1 MKSSEKQRKKK
12 MKLNSKQ
19 KKLLDNTL
27 EDAEAFLK
35 TRSKY
40 LFKEDIEN
48 ELRLIGQ
55 FNIIDKHA
63 GYPESLKLM
72 WYWRQLADE
81 LLEDVEAD
89 ELIEGVTA
97 DEE

>member
-1 MKSSEKQRKKK
+1 
-12 MKLNSKQ
+12 MKLNENQ

-40 LFKEDIEN
+40 LFKEDILD
-48 ELRLIGQ
+48 ELRRIGQ
-55 FNIIDKHA
+55 YNIIEKHA

-72 WYWRQLADE
+72 WYWRQLADK
-81 LLEDVEAD
+81 LLEGIED
-89 ELIEGVTA
+89 EY
-97 DEE
+97 

>member
-1 MKSSEKQRKKK
+1 

-40 LFKEDIEN
+40 LFKEDILD
-48 ELRLIGQ
+48 ELRRIGQ
-55 FNIIDKHA
+55 YNIIEKHA

-72 WYWRQLADE
+72 WHWRQLADE
-81 LLEDVEAD
+81 LLEEVETD
-89 ELIEGVTA
+89 ELIEGIA
-97 DEE
+97 AALK

>member
-1 MKSSEKQRKKK
+1 

-40 LFKEDIEN
+40 LFKEDILD
-48 ELRLIGQ
+48 ELRRIGQ
-55 FNIIDKHA
+55 YNIIEKHA

-72 WYWRQLADE
+72 WHWRQLADE
-81 LLEDVEAD
+81 LLEEVEAD
-89 ELIEGVTA
+89 ELIEGIA
-97 DEE
+97 AALK

>member
-1 MKSSEKQRKKK
+1 
-12 MKLNSKQ
+12 MKLNNKQ
-19 KKLLDNTL
+19 KKLLDNTI

-72 WYWRQLADE
+72 WYWRQMANE

>member
-1 MKSSEKQRKKK
+1 

-40 LFKEDIEN
+40 IFKEDILD
-48 ELRLIGQ
+48 ELRRIGQ
-55 FNIIDKHA
+55 YNIIEKHA

-72 WYWRQLADE
+72 WHWRQLADE
-81 LLEDVEAD
+81 LLEEVETD
-89 ELIEGVTA
+89 ELIEGIETA
-97 DEE
+97 LK

>member
-1 MKSSEKQRKKK
+1 

-40 LFKEDIEN
+40 LFKEDILD
-48 ELRLIGQ
+48 ELRRIGQ
-55 FNIIDKHA
+55 YNIIEKHA

-72 WYWRQLADE
+72 WYWRELADE
-81 LLEDVEAD
+81 LLEGIEED
-89 ELIEGVTA
+89 E
-97 DEE
+97 

>member
-1 MKSSEKQRKKK
+1 

-27 EDAEAFLK
+27 QDAEAFLK

-55 FNIIDKHA
+55 FSIIDKHA

-72 WYWRQLADE
+72 WYWRELADE
-81 LLEDVEAD
+81 LLEGIEED
-89 ELIEGVTA
+89 ENH
-97 DEE
+97 

>member
-1 MKSSEKQRKKK
+1 

-19 KKLLDNTL
+19 KKLLDNTI

-81 LLEDVEAD
+81 LLENVEAEYD
-89 ELIEGVTA
+89 E
-97 DEE
+97 D

>member
-1 MKSSEKQRKKK
+1 

-19 KKLLDNTL
+19 KKLLDNTI

-72 WYWRQLADE
+72 WYWRQMANE

>member
-1 MKSSEKQRKKK
+1 

-55 FNIIDKHA
+55 FSIIDKHA

-72 WYWRQLADE
+72 WYWRELADE
-81 LLEDVEAD
+81 LLEGIEED
-89 ELIEGVTA
+89 ENH
-97 DEE
+97 

>member
-1 MKSSEKQRKKK
+1 

-40 LFKEDIEN
+40 LFKEDILD
-48 ELRLIGQ
+48 ELRRIGQ
-55 FNIIDKHA
+55 YNIIEKHA

-72 WYWRQLADE
+72 WHWRQLADE
-81 LLEDVEAD
+81 L
-89 ELIEGVTA
+89 IEGIA
-97 DEE
+97 AALK

>member
-1 MKSSEKQRKKK
+1 